1 MILSYGTSPL
11 AVQRLFSSF
20 VDVAKLANSGMGE
33 DSDGYRHEFVSL
45 VKTAGTLDSN
55 HSAARQA
62 RNAE

>member
-1 MILSYGTSPL
+1 VDQFSY
-11 AVQRLFSSF
+11 A
-20 VDVAKLANSGMGE
+20 DVAKLANSGMGE